1 MAADDYLTI
10 SRDLSGQGL
19 MTTPKVPASPP
30 GPAPRRGLPRW
41 AWVLIALLA
50 AIALVAVAVAVFG
63 RRGQTI
69 VLPPAPA
76 PSQSAIS
83 AMPTPEPSSLA
94 SSAAPVTLADGC
106 LGGVLELDGAV
117 LAAQRQAPLT
127 PAGAASFTATLVRW
141 AFAAPAPAYQAATA
155 EQIMTANATGAAVRS
170 LSSSKDL
177 ANSAD
182 ALDFSAGKYYV
193 ESFTGDSAIVS
204 YLAGGTGTLNGAPVD
219 PGVVGGTV
227 YLKAV
232 NGTWHYQDRTAQR
245 SIEDL
250 QRMGVPYSGGC

>member
-1 MAADDYLTI
+1 
-10 SRDLSGQGL
+10 
-19 MTTPKVPASPP
+19 MTTPNAPASPP

-76 PSQSAIS
+76 PSQSAVS
-83 AMPTPEPSSLA
+83 AMPTPEPSSPTP
-94 SSAAPVTLADGC
+94 SAAPATLADGC

-141 AFAAPAPAYQAATA
+141 AFAAPAPAYQATTA
-155 EQIMTANATGAAVRS
+155 KQIMTADATGAAQRS

-177 ANSAD
+177 GGSTGMI
-182 ALDFSAGKYYV
+182 DFSAGKYYV
-193 ESFTGDSAIVS
+193 ESFTGDGAIVS
-204 YLAGGTGTLNGAPVD
+204 YLAGSSPYVNGAPQGSVIL
-219 PGVVGGTV
+219 GGSV
-227 YLKAV
+227 RLKAV
-232 NGTWHYQDRTAQR
+232 NGTWHYQDLTGKR

-250 QRMGVPYSGGC
+250 QRIGVPYSGGC